1 MTSLNDFR
9 NEMPVTN
16 SYIYFNHASIGPNP
30 KSTTKIMNDLVSSMK
45 DGVAGIDWDPIM
57 TQFKS
62 VRSEISQ
69 LINSSNK
76 EIALSISTAHGI
88 SQILSSMDWTKKAD
102 KGIIIND
109 LEFTSNSFPYQQIS
123 KKFGIPLYV
132 IRSKKKNYV
141 DGINIDDI
149 KEQIENT
156 SANIIGISHVQ
167 FLNGFRTDIEKLTKM
182 AHEYGVKV
190 FIDAIQSVGAINVD
204 VKKTGIDYLAAGG
217 YKWCLGPLSTGFIY
231 IKEELLNSLEPMFVG
246 PTSDKKPM
254 DFQHHV
260 FDPQDSALKFH
271 GSLYP
276 YSVGLGESIK
286 LLNSVGI
293 NNIESRIS
301 KLINYAS
308 AEFVSN
314 IPNTRILSPIGT
326 EGCGILTLKLPENVK
341 LEGLD
346 EKLVKEHKIS
356 ISLRLGGIRLSPH
369 AYNTEEEID
378 RCISVIKKL
387 IN

>member
-9 NEMPVTN
+9 NEMPVTD

-30 KSTTKIMNDLVSSMK
+30 KSTTKIMEDLVSSK
-45 DGVAGIDWDPIM
+45 KNGVEGIDWDPIM
-57 TQFKS
+57 TQFKT

-88 SQILSSMDWTKKAD
+88 SQILSSMDWSKKDD

-132 IRSKKKNYV
+132 IKSKKKNQI
-141 DGINIDDI
+141 DIIDIDDI
-149 KEQIENT
+149 KEQIEN
-156 SANIIGISHVQ
+156 SSVNVIGISHVQ
-167 FLNGFRTDIEKLTKM
+167 FLNGFAIDLEKITKM
-182 AHEYGVKV
+182 AHEYGVLV
-190 FIDAIQSVGAINVD
+190 LVDAIQSIGALNVD
-204 VKKTGIDYLAAGG
+204 VKKTGIDFLAAGG
-217 YKWCLGPLSTGFIY
+217 YKWCLGPLSTGFMY
-231 IKEELLNSLEPMFVG
+231 IKQELINSLEPMFVG

-254 DFQHHV
+254 DFQHHE
-260 FDPQDSALKFH
+260 FNPQDSALKFH
-271 GSLYP
+271 GAMYT
-276 YSVGLGESIK
+276 YSAGLGESIK
-286 LLNSVGI
+286 LLNNVGI
-293 NNIESRIS
+293 NNIESKIKKLVEYIS
-301 KLINYAS
+301 E
-308 AEFVSN
+308 EFITN
-314 IPNTRILSPIGT
+314 IPNSQIVSPIRK
-326 EGCGILTLKLPENVK
+326 EGSGILTIKLPENIK

-346 EKLVKEHKIS
+346 EKLTKEYNVS
-356 ISLRLGGIRLSPH
+356 ISLRSGGIRFSPH

-378 RCISVIKKL
+378 SCISVIKKI